1 MNDNYAWR
9 FIYTL
14 SRNENNTEDI
24 NFRAMDSNNFEDEWG
39 PSINDRT
46 HVFEN
51 TIFNLY
57 PCDGWEFTFAGLVQ
71 SGMPINRI
79 PDASVYGTTDL
90 NGDGRSFGDAYV
102 GNSDRS
108 PGESRNNDRLPWSNT
123 IDLGAQYAWSLGTG
137 NLEFRADVFN
147 LLNAGPEWIQQ

>member
-1 MNDNYAWR
+1 MYGVARNVVMSETAGEARYYGISLNLQKERMNDNYAWR

-46 HVFEN
+46 HVFN

-90 NGDGRSFGDAYV
+90 NGDGRSFGDTYV

-108 PGESRNNDRLPWSNT
+108 PGEK
-123 IDLGAQYAWSLGTG
+123 
-137 NLEFRADVFN
+137 
-147 LLNAGPEWIQQ
+147 PEQ